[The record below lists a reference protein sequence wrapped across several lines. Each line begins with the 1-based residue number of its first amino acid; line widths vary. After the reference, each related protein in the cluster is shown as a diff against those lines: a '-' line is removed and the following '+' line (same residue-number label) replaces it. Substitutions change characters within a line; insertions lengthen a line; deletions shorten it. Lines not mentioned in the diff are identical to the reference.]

1 MHVIYLGNI
10 FSDKSL
16 HERQASVIL
25 SRLYLLNSLIKDVP
39 GTLKINHRLYSL
51 CRVITSALNCHTLR
65 RDTLM
70 LPDQQERLL
79 SHLSTRIP
87 RWRHSFFRWICQRLP
102 HKKQ

>member
-1 MHVIYLGNI
+1 MHVIYLAGI

-16 HERQASVIL
+16 HERRASVIL
-25 SRLYLLNSLIKDVP
+25 SRLYLLNFRIKDVP

-51 CRVITSALNCHTLR
+51 CRVITSALNCRTLR
-65 RDTLM
+65 RDT